1 MKSLS
6 PAHVAAVRAATGLTL
21 DQMASMLHVHPR
33 TVRAWQ
39 SGRNVP
45 SDSAS
50 AAISALLAKH
60 TELVRRLATGDQGVT
75 ITREERVGDLPRG
88 WWLAAAGQALAVN
101 PAIEV
106 EWGVQRGQVHGR

>member
-6 PAHVAAVRAATGLTL
+6 PAHVAAVRTATGLTL

-45 SDSAS
+45 SPSAT
-50 AAISALLAKH
+50 AAISSLLADH
-60 TELVRRLATGDQGVT
+60 AELVRRLASEQKVT
-75 ITREERVGDLPRG
+75 IPREERVGDLPRG
-88 WWLAAAGQALAVN
+88 WWLTAAGQALAVN
-101 PAIEV
+101 PAIEI
-106 EWGVQRGQVHGR
+106 EWA